1 MPKQVLDAVAQR
13 RGRRR
18 AAGAGALHG
27 QIDDAVLEAAERDV
41 AAVIGHRRP
50 HPRLDAESG
59 QILDGPL
66 DVSRTE
72 CRCIRGPTVGG
83 RLPRDRW
90 RRSGAARRQDQ
101 DDQAG
106 CDRGSPL
113 TTGGALSRVFDFQG
127 HKFIA
132 SSCVVCGYTELSRRK
147 SGMLGN
153 AMFRLLSQDAGL
165 EVFGT
170 VRSAWVRRLFAP
182 EAGRRLI
189 AGVDVEN
196 QDALARIFADVK
208 AQVVVNCI
216 GLIKQLADADDPLQA
231 LPINAM
237 LPHRLA
243 RLCELG
249 GARLVHV
256 STDCVFAGTKGNYRE
271 SDPSDAT
278 DLYGKSKFLGEVAY
292 PHTITLRTSIIGHEL
307 GSAHGLVGWFLAQE
321 GQVRGYTRAIFSGLP
336 TVELA
341 RVVRNVVLARP
352 DLSGLYHVASSP
364 IAKHDLLKLVAQVY
378 GKAIEIVPDNA
389 VVIDRS
395 LNADRFREASGYV
408 PPPWPE
414 LVKAMFEFK

>member
-1 MPKQVLDAVAQR
+1 
-13 RGRRR
+13 
-18 AAGAGALHG
+18 
-27 QIDDAVLEAAERDV
+27 
-41 AAVIGHRRP
+41 
-50 HPRLDAESG
+50 
-59 QILDGPL
+59 
-66 DVSRTE
+66 
-72 CRCIRGPTVGG
+72 
-83 RLPRDRW
+83 
-90 RRSGAARRQDQ
+90 
-101 DDQAG
+101 
-106 CDRGSPL
+106 
-113 TTGGALSRVFDFQG
+113 
-127 HKFIA
+127 
-132 SSCVVCGYTELSRRK
+132 
-147 SGMLGN
+147 MLGN

-170 VRSAWVRRLFAP
+170 VRSAWVRRFFAP
-182 EAGRRLI
+182 EAGQRLI

-196 QDALARIFADVK
+196 QDALARVFADVK

-256 STDCVFAGTKGNYRE
+256 STDCVFAGTKSDYRE

-321 GQVRGYTRAIFSGLP
+321 GRVRGYTRAIFSGLP

-341 RVVRNVVLARP
+341 RVVRNVVLPRP
-352 DLSGLYHVASSP
+352 GLSGLYHVASSP
-364 IAKHDLLKLVAQVY
+364 IAKYDLLKLVAQVY

-408 PPPWPE
+408 APPWPE
-414 LVKAMFEFK
+414 LVKAMFEFKQGESNVC